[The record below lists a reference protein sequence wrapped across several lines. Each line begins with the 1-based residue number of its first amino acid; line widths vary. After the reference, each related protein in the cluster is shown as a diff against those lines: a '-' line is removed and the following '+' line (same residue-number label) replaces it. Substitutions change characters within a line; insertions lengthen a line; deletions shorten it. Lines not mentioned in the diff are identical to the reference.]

1 MKFLLSF
8 ILFLF
13 SSSSFAV
20 DIDKNTIT
28 ALNYINQGY
37 IQYGCNELK
46 KIAATNRVAAQ
57 YYIAVCYEQGIGVEK
72 NITQAFAMYRKAAER
87 GLPDAMYHIASF
99 YRDGIVV
106 SQDSS
111 REKDWLQ
118 RYNKRGGKFVLPDI
132 LSIYNEG
139 LKHPEN
145 YALDPNGDNTLSN
158 FLSQG
163 SGNDYSQKQ
172 TINNITI
179 IQQSP
184 IQDNNSPESSEDKA
198 VKRKVSD
205 VDKDIPETSNQQ
217 NNTFA
222 LIIANENYQDVA
234 QVPNAINDGQIFAE
248 YCQKTLGIP
257 EDNIRYVADATLNV
271 IRRQLNWLTQI
282 MEVHEGEAQVIFYY
296 AGHGIPDE
304 SSKSAYL
311 LPVDGYGTDISSGYS
326 LNKLYA
332 ELGSK
337 PAKSVI
343 VLLDACFS
351 GANRDGKMLASA
363 RGVAI
368 KAKQEAPQGNIVVF
382 SAAQG
387 DQTAYPYKEKG
398 HGLFTY
404 YILKKLK
411 ETKGKISLGEL
422 AEYVATEVK
431 KRSII
436 VNNKLQVPTAS
447 PSSSAKNWKNWK
459 LR

>member
-1 MKFLLSF
+1 MA
-8 ILFLF
+8 IN
-13 SSSSFAV
+13 
-20 DIDKNTIT
+20 INKNTIS
-28 ALNYINQGY
+28 ALEHINNGY
-37 IQYGCNELK
+37 VQYGCELLK
-46 KIAATNRVAAQ
+46 KTAAVNDLAAQ
-57 YYIAVCYEQGIGVEK
+57 YYMALCYEQGIGMNK
-72 NITQAFAMYRKAAER
+72 DLNQAFKMYRKAAER

-99 YRDGIVV
+99 YKDGVVVPRDT
-106 SQDSS
+106 SK
-111 REKDWLQ
+111 EKEWLQ
-118 RYNKRGGKFVLPDI
+118 RYNQRGGKMLLPDI
-132 LSIYNEG
+132 LPIYNEG

-145 YALDPNGDNTLSN
+145 YALNPNGDNNPSN
-158 FLSQG
+158 YVAQG
-163 SGNDYSQKQ
+163 NGYSNSQKQ
-172 TINNITI
+172 TVNNITVAKQSPTLENI
-179 IQQSP
+179 IQAQ
-184 IQDNNSPESSEDKA
+184 QENSY
-198 VKRKVSD
+198 VKQFKSD
-205 VDKDIPETSNQQ
+205 VDKDIPETDHLQK
-217 NNTFA
+217 NTFA
-222 LIIANENYQDVA
+222 LIIANENYQEVD

-257 EDNIRYVADATLNV
+257 EDNIRYVADATLNG
-271 IRRQLNWLTQI
+271 IRRQLNWLTQV
-282 MEVHEGEAQVIFYY
+282 MEVHEGEARVIFYY

-311 LPVDGYGTDISSGYS
+311 LPVDGYGTDVSTGYS
-326 LNKLYA
+326 LDKLYA

-368 KAKQEAPQGNIVVF
+368 KAKQEIPQGNIVVF

-411 ETKGKISLGEL
+411 ETKGKISIGEL
-422 AEYVATEVK
+422 ADYVTTEVK

-436 VNNKLQVPTAS
+436 ANSKLQVPTAS
-447 PSSSAKNWKNWK
+447 PSTSAKNWKNWK
-459 LR
+459 FR

>member
-1 MKFLLSF
+1 MRILVSFALL
-8 ILFLF
+8 IL
-13 SSSSFAV
+13 SVSATAV
-20 DIDKNTIT
+20 DIDKKTIS
-28 ALNYINQGY
+28 ALEYINQGY
-37 IQYGCNELK
+37 VQYGCEELK
-46 KIAATNRVAAQ
+46 KIAATNSIAAQ
-57 YYIAVCYEQGIGVEK
+57 YYVAVCYEYGIGLEK
-72 NITQAFAMYRKAAER
+72 NQTQAFKMYRKAAER

-106 SQDSS
+106 LKDLS
-111 REKDWLQ
+111 REKEWLQ
-118 RYNKRGGKFVLPDI
+118 RYNQKGGKMLLPDI
-132 LSIYNEG
+132 LPIYNEG
-139 LKHPEN
+139 LKHSEN
-145 YALDPNGDNTLSN
+145 YALNPNGDNNQPNLVAKSN
-158 FLSQG
+158 N
-163 SGNDYSQKQ
+163 GNSQKQ
-172 TINNITI
+172 TISNITI
-179 IQQSP
+179 ARTEVSLVGQI
-184 IQDNNSPESSEDKA
+184 E
-198 VKRKVSD
+198 SD
-205 VDKDIPETSNQQ
+205 VDKDIPETGHQQ

-234 QVPNAINDGQIFAE
+234 QVPNALHDGKVFAE
-248 YCQKTLGIP
+248 YCEKTLGIP
-257 EDNIRYVADATLNV
+257 KENIKYVADATLNG
-271 IRRQLNWLTQI
+271 IQRQLNWLTQV
-282 MEVHEGEAQVIFYY
+282 MEAFEGDAHVIFYY

-311 LPVDGYGTDISSGYS
+311 LPVDGFGTDVSSGYS
-326 LNKLYA
+326 LDKLYA

-351 GANRDGKMLASA
+351 GANRDGKMLTSA

-368 KAKQEAPQGNIVVF
+368 KAKQNTPQGNIVVF

-387 DQTAYPYKEKG
+387 NQTAYPYKEKG

-422 AEYVATEVK
+422 SEYVTTEVR

-436 VNNKLQVPTAS
+436 TNSKLQNPTTS

-459 LR
+459 MR

>member
-1 MKFLLSF
+1 MRILVCFALL
-8 ILFLF
+8 IL
-13 SSSSFAV
+13 SVSATAV
-20 DIDKNTIT
+20 DIDKKTIS
-28 ALNYINQGY
+28 ALEYINQGY
-37 IQYGCNELK
+37 VQYGCEELK
-46 KIAATNRVAAQ
+46 KIAATNSIAAQ
-57 YYIAVCYEQGIGVEK
+57 YYVAVCYEYGIGLEK
-72 NITQAFAMYRKAAER
+72 NQTQAFKMYRKAAER

-106 SQDSS
+106 LKDLS
-111 REKDWLQ
+111 REKEWLQ
-118 RYNKRGGKFVLPDI
+118 RYNQKGGKMLLPDI
-132 LSIYNEG
+132 LPIYNEG
-139 LKHPEN
+139 LKHSEN
-145 YALDPNGDNTLSN
+145 YALNPNGDNNQPNLVAKSN
-158 FLSQG
+158 N
-163 SGNDYSQKQ
+163 GNSQKQ
-172 TINNITI
+172 TISNITI
-179 IQQSP
+179 AR
-184 IQDNNSPESSEDKA
+184 PEVSHVGQIE
-198 VKRKVSD
+198 SD
-205 VDKDIPETSNQQ
+205 VDKDIPETGHQQ

-234 QVPNAINDGQIFAE
+234 QVPNALHDGKVFAE
-248 YCQKTLGIP
+248 YCEKTLGIP
-257 EDNIRYVADATLNV
+257 KENIKYVADATLNG
-271 IRRQLNWLTQI
+271 IQRQLNWLTQV
-282 MEVHEGEAQVIFYY
+282 MEAFEGDTHVIFYY

-311 LPVDGYGTDISSGYS
+311 LPVDGFGTDVSSGYS
-326 LNKLYA
+326 LDKLYA

-351 GANRDGKMLASA
+351 GANRDGKMLTSA

-368 KAKQEAPQGNIVVF
+368 KAKQNTPQGNIVVF

-387 DQTAYPYKEKG
+387 NQTAYPYKEKG

-422 AEYVATEVK
+422 SEYVTTEVR

-436 VNNKLQVPTAS
+436 TNSKLQNPTTS

-459 LR
+459 MR